1 MRMDHAVRLTVLLMG
16 RGSCQCAGEPGFLS
30 RWMLSPFQEN
40 GHGGVYPEVVST
52 VGLEFCESLGLGV
65 GAVAGRVQC
74 CGACACAHLS
84 MGWVPCDDGALI
96 GKVMW
101 VDVAGGCIC

>member
-1 MRMDHAVRLTVLLMG
+1 M
-16 RGSCQCAGEPGFLS
+16 
-30 RWMLSPFQEN
+30 
-40 GHGGVYPEVVST
+40 
-52 VGLEFCESLGLGV
+52 GLEFCESLGV

-101 VDVAGGCIC
+101 VDVVGGCIC